1 MNKPQLW
8 RYSETQGWFRTVKR
22 HHFIAPSELHM
33 PMNSSEIGKVR
44 SREQA
49 FTQVVSAMLHVT
61 VTTDVDHIF
70 ICSVWA
76 AYLLSGAANQK
87 QNTFFQ
93 GHGEKKE
100 DLWTLGGGASAGGGT
115 SPALVGAGRVR
126 FDIETNPC
134 VQEVPKFKPSPRRV
148 KHKLRS
154 NRTPS
159 DPCLHCSYWG
169 GVGSEWSSLGW
180 GNEEIN
186 EGPKIRLP
194 VKWLLGVWGL
204 YLLAWYLLGY
214 SLTAEI

>member
-1 MNKPQLW
+1 MW
-8 RYSETQGWFRTVKR
+8 
-22 HHFIAPSELHM
+22 
-33 PMNSSEIGKVR
+33 
-44 SREQA
+44 
-49 FTQVVSAMLHVT
+49 HVT

-70 ICSVWA
+70 TCSVWA
-76 AYLLSGAANQK
+76 AYPLSGAANQK
-87 QNTFFQ
+87 QDNLFE
-93 GHGEKKE
+93 GRSGKE
-100 DLWTLGGGASAGGGT
+100 EHLWTPGGGASAGGGT
-115 SPALVGAGRVR
+115 SPVLVGAGRVR

-134 VQEVPKFKPSPRRV
+134 EQGVPKFKPSPRRV

-159 DPCLHCSYWG
+159 CPCMHDSYWG

-194 VKWLLGVWGL
+194 VTWLSGVWGA
-204 YLLAWYLLGY
+204 YLLTWHPLGY